1 MSSLEIE
8 QLNDTISTQAAC
20 LLESQQYGDSL
31 QRDLEAVQK
40 TLDDTMMK
48 RDLLLA
54 EYETMQKLLNSSEFE
69 AAWLEEQLSSKI
81 LFLKG
86 ELCKAKQEVER
97 LDGVVKLLEHSHA
110 KERAHLEVG
119 KIDLE
124 SQLDT
129 LRGKCQLLSR
139 SSRVP

>member
-1 MSSLEIE
+1 MSSLDIE
-8 QLNDTISTQAAC
+8 RLNDTISIQVAC

-40 TLDDTMMK
+40 SLDDTMMK

-54 EYETMQKLLNSSEFE
+54 EYETMQKLFNSSEFE

-81 LFLKG
+81 LSLKE

-97 LDGVVKLLEHSHA
+97 LDRVVKS
-110 KERAHLEVG
+110 
-119 KIDLE
+119 I
-124 SQLDT
+124 
-129 LRGKCQLLSR
+129 
-139 SSRVP
+139 